1 MFNGYKRQ
9 ISKKVKKIVI
19 TPTYNESKNI
29 LTLINRIKDNVNDI
43 DILVID
49 DNSPDGTSDIVAKF
63 SESRNDIFL
72 ITRDGKLGLGTAY
85 IEGFKW
91 AIQNN
96 YDIVIQMDAD
106 LSHDPKD
113 LPRMLQAIK
122 DYDLVI
128 GSRYID
134 GVNVINWPMSRLL
147 LSYFANI
154 YSRIVTGLPIYDS
167 TGGFKCYSINVLKNM
182 PYKFINSEGYSFQIE
197 TTFYSWIN
205 KYNIKEIPIIF
216 TDRTIGE
223 SKMNKKIIYE
233 AVWIVLKLRLRRL
246 FRFI

>member
-1 MFNGYKRQ
+1 M
-9 ISKKVKKIVI
+9 KKIVI

-182 PYKFINSEGYSFQIE
+182 PYKFIKSEGYSFQIE

-223 SKMNKKIIYE
+223 SKMNKEIIYE

>member
-1 MFNGYKRQ
+1 M
-9 ISKKVKKIVI
+9 KKIVI

-63 SESRNDIFL
+63 AESRNDIYL

-91 AIQNN
+91 AIQNH

-182 PYKFINSEGYSFQIE
+182 PYKFIKSEGYSFQIE

>member
-1 MFNGYKRQ
+1 M
-9 ISKKVKKIVI
+9 KKIVI

-63 SESRNDIFL
+63 AESRNDIYL

-91 AIQNN
+91 AIQNH

-182 PYKFINSEGYSFQIE
+182 PYKFIKSEGYSFQIE

-233 AVWIVLKLRLRRL
+233 AVWVVLKLRLRRL

>member
-1 MFNGYKRQ
+1 M
-9 ISKKVKKIVI
+9 KKIII

-63 SESRNDIFL
+63 AESRNDIYL

-91 AIQNN
+91 AIQNH

-122 DYDLVI
+122 DYDLII

-182 PYKFINSEGYSFQIE
+182 PYKFIKSEGYSFQIE

-223 SKMNKKIIYE
+223 SKMNKEIIYE

>member
-1 MFNGYKRQ
+1 M
-9 ISKKVKKIVI
+9 KKIVI

-63 SESRNDIFL
+63 AESRNDIYL

-182 PYKFINSEGYSFQIE
+182 PYKLIKSEGYSFQIE

-246 FRFI
+246 FRSI

>member
-1 MFNGYKRQ
+1 M
-9 ISKKVKKIVI
+9 KKIVI

-63 SESRNDIFL
+63 ADSRNDIFL

-182 PYKFINSEGYSFQIE
+182 PYKLIKSEGYSFQIE

-233 AVWIVLKLRLRRL
+233 AVWVVLKLRLRRL

>member
-1 MFNGYKRQ
+1 M
-9 ISKKVKKIVI
+9 KKIVI

-63 SESRNDIFL
+63 AESRNDIYL

-182 PYKFINSEGYSFQIE
+182 PYKLIKSEGYSFQIE

>member
-1 MFNGYKRQ
+1 M
-9 ISKKVKKIVI
+9 KKIVI

-49 DNSPDGTSDIVAKF
+49 DNSPDGTSAIVAKF
-63 SESRNDIFL
+63 AESRNDIFL

-182 PYKFINSEGYSFQIE
+182 PYKFIKSEGYSFQIE

>member
-1 MFNGYKRQ
+1 M
-9 ISKKVKKIVI
+9 KKIVI

-63 SESRNDIFL
+63 ADSRNDIFL

-182 PYKFINSEGYSFQIE
+182 PYKFIKSEGYSFQIE

-233 AVWIVLKLRLRRL
+233 AVWVVLKLRLRRL

>member
-1 MFNGYKRQ
+1 M
-9 ISKKVKKIVI
+9 KKIVI
-19 TPTYNESKNI
+19 TPTYNEGKNI
-29 LTLINRIKDNVNDI
+29 LTLINRIKDNVEDI

-63 SESRNDIFL
+63 AESRNDIFL
-72 ITRDGKLGLGTAY
+72 ITRGGKLGLGTAY

-182 PYKFINSEGYSFQIE
+182 PYKFIKSEGYSFQIE

>member
-1 MFNGYKRQ
+1 M
-9 ISKKVKKIVI
+9 KKIVI

-63 SESRNDIFL
+63 AESRNDIFL

-91 AIQNN
+91 ATQNN

-182 PYKFINSEGYSFQIE
+182 PYKFIKSEGYSFQIE

>member
-1 MFNGYKRQ
+1 M
-9 ISKKVKKIVI
+9 KKIVI

-63 SESRNDIFL
+63 AESRNDIFL

-182 PYKFINSEGYSFQIE
+182 PYKFIKSEGYSFQIE

>member
-1 MFNGYKRQ
+1 M
-9 ISKKVKKIVI
+9 KKIVI

-63 SESRNDIFL
+63 AESRNDIFL
-72 ITRDGKLGLGTAY
+72 ITREGKLGLGTAY

-182 PYKFINSEGYSFQIE
+182 PYKFIKSEGYSFQIE

-233 AVWIVLKLRLRRL
+233 AVWVVLKLRLRRL

>member
-1 MFNGYKRQ
+1 M
-9 ISKKVKKIVI
+9 KKIVI

-63 SESRNDIFL
+63 AESRNDIYL

-113 LPRMLQAIK
+113 LPRLLQAIK

-182 PYKFINSEGYSFQIE
+182 PYKLIKSEGYSFQIE

>member
-63 SESRNDIFL
+63 ADSRNDIFL

-182 PYKFINSEGYSFQIE
+182 PYKLIKSEGYSFQIE

-233 AVWIVLKLRLRRL
+233 AVWVVLKLRLRRL